1 VEKLKGSEVWK
12 FGERCVYCGYI
23 IGASEDAYVI
33 AGRPLHASCVE
44 KLLAMPEGEFAK
56 RAEGLPQPVR
66 EVLAKLR
73 HGTLLPITQILPQ
86 APAAGPG
93 DEVREKIIEFR
104 GILSTIFHG
113 VEEHDWARLKLP
125 EFQKVLDELES
136 VVKELVEKGLLPRDW
151 VEDDLI
157 ALREGIKEENAER
170 ALWAIADLLFW
181 LLTRLFP
188 SRESPREGTP
198 KSEET
203 PPEAELPET
212 VILTRE
218 ARAALWSRA
227 KLIVSASL
235 KAAEVR
241 YVGEMRIDGMSPP
254 HYSKFLFTIRDEIG
268 KLLKEPKNVEFRV
281 HTYMKGYAD
290 TDIFVGGEYFGT
302 WRPPDPY
309 IGAFWNWVHR
319 IYNLLKYLGER
330 GLLKEEVIKPRK

>member
-1 VEKLKGSEVWK
+1 MEKLKGSEVWR

-33 AGRPLHASCVE
+33 AGIPLHASCVE

-56 RAEGLPQPVR
+56 RAEGLPQTVR
-66 EVLAKLR
+66 EELAKLR
-73 HGTLLPITQILPQ
+73 
-86 APAAGPG
+86 
-93 DEVREKIIEFR
+93 R
-104 GILSTIFHG
+104 
-113 VEEHDWARLKLP
+113 
-125 EFQKVLDELES
+125 
-136 VVKELVEKGLLPRDW
+136 
-151 VEDDLI
+151 
-157 ALREGIKEENAER
+157 
-170 ALWAIADLLFW
+170 
-181 LLTRLFP
+181 
-188 SRESPREGTP
+188 GTP
-198 KSEET
+198 QPTQPQTPKPGET

-227 KLIVSASL
+227 KLIVSSAL

-254 HYSKFLFTIRDEIG
+254 HYSKFLFAIRDEIG

-309 IGAFWNWVHR
+309 VGAFWNWVHR

-330 GLLKEEVIKPRK
+330 GLLKEEVIKSQK